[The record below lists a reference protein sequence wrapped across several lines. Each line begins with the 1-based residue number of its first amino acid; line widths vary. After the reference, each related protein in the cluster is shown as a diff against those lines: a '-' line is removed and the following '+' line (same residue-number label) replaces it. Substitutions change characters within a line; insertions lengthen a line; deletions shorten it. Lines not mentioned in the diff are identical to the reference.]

1 MQAPKRRVEKHD
13 DTADRRRLL
22 PLVAFAALG
31 VVALAA
37 VVALLALTG
46 KSNKSTGK
54 GIQKDPAI
62 ASTMGAAGCSYL
74 DTPAPKPPKG
84 QQQHIATLAD
94 KVDWNTFPPA
104 GGQHYGFWA
113 VWGFYT
119 DPVNPKQV
127 VHNEEHGGV
136 VLWWGPKV
144 PKSEVEQLRSF
155 YNSSP
160 NSMFGTPLRT
170 LNGRNL
176 GSKIAVSAWTGDP
189 RTYQVSNW
197 GYEHLAVCPRFD
209 RHAFTVFRNAY
220 RGHGPEGIPTSLNN
234 PGQGPG

>member
-13 DTADRRRLL
+13 DTADRRKLL

-37 VVALLALTG
+37 VVGLLALTG
-46 KSNKSTGK
+46 KSSSKSTGK

-62 ASTMGAAGCSYL
+62 ASTMGAAGC
-74 DTPAPKPPKG
+74 
-84 QQQHIATLAD
+84 LAD

-176 GSKIAVSAWTGDP
+176 GSKIAISAWTGDP